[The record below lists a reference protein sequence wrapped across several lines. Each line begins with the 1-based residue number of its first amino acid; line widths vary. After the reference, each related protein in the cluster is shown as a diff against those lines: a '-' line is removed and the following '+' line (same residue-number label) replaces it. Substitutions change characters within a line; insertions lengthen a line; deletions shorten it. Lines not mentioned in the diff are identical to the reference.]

1 MVTTMDPQVIL
12 SEAAIATAMK
22 SPDHL
27 KAWLDA
33 SGRRWLV
40 FNGID
45 LIDSLTFPEGHNMFA
60 LIVAAYRDHRRTIPT
75 GATEKMMNPDTK
87 VEVEVPL
94 TKGETLE
101 LEELDRAIRYLVAQM
116 YQRKPDWKLEGDPL

>member
-1 MVTTMDPQVIL
+1 MATTDPQVIL
-12 SEAAIATAMK
+12 SAEAIATAMK

-45 LIDSLTFPEGHNMFA
+45 LIDSLTYPEGHDMLM
-60 LIVAAYRDHRRTIPT
+60 LIVAAYRDYRRTIPT
-75 GATEKMMNPDTK
+75 GEVEKMVHPDTN

-101 LEELDRAIRYLVAQM
+101 LAELDRAIRYLVAQM
-116 YQRKPDWKLEGDPL
+116 YQRKPDWKLEGEPL